1 MSRLDSQPTRAVN
14 LPLEAPYRFIEQG
27 EPYKAGD
34 YIRTNWLGAYYELG
48 AKRTPTDHTGDDVV
62 QFRSVIKGDPLYA
75 IADGFINYS
84 HDVGVIA
91 WGWLVTLDFRSPVDI
106 TVTELDRKNLSKT
119 TRNILLEGTPLTARY
134 AHMDTVIVE
143 PGQYVHAGQLIG
155 TVGDAHGMFA
165 PHLHFDICYTD
176 LLDSWPREW
185 PGLDL
190 TTIALNYLAPGEFLR
205 DYAGWRAEPM
215 AVTKRTVNAGIPAH
229 KSFYNSSPVMRVF
242 VDGTTIDVDDASG
255 VLDPETGITMVQCPV
270 DNWIPAAL
278 VGLPEITPP
287 APPIPPAG
295 AVTRYV
301 NTSGLNVRGSA
312 ALDANGNPTGAI
324 LSGPT
329 IPLAKGTSIQVILG
343 TVKVGPAGHMMDQVI
358 SPVQGYVADWLLSVT
373 RP

>member
-1 MSRLDSQPTRAVN
+1 MSRLDSLPTRAID
-14 LPLEAPYRFIEQG
+14 LPLDAPYKLIEQG

-75 IADGFINYS
+75 IADGYINYS
-84 HDVGVIA
+84 YDVGLIA
-91 WGWLVTLDFRSPVDI
+91 WGWLVTLDFRAPVDI

-119 TRNILLEGTPLTARY
+119 TRTILPKGFPLTARY
-134 AHMDTVIVE
+134 AHMDTVIVKSGE
-143 PGQYVHAGQLIG
+143 YVHAGQKIG

-215 AVTKRTVNAGIPAH
+215 AVTKRTVVPGIEAH
-229 KSFYNSSPVMRVF
+229 KTFYLSSPVMRVYPT
-242 VDGTTIDVDDASG
+242 GTEIEVDDASA
-255 VLDPETGITMVQCPV
+255 VLDPETNITMVQTPV
-270 DNWIPAAL
+270 DNWVPAAL

-287 APPIPPAG
+287 IPPPPPPG
-295 AVTRYV
+295 TVTRYV
-301 NTSGLNVRGSA
+301 NTAGLNVRGSA
-312 ALDANGNPTGAI
+312 AMDSAGNPTGAI
-324 LSGPT
+324 LTGAG
-329 IPLAKGTSIQVILG
+329 IPLAKGTQLQIVLSA
-343 TVKVGPAGHMMDQVI
+343 VKVNGHAMDQVV